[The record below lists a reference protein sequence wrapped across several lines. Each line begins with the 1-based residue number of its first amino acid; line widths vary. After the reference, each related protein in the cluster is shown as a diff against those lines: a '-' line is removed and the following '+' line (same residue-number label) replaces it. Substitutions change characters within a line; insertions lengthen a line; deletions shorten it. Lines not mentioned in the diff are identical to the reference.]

1 MKMKRLKTEELTKL
15 SESELVKKI
24 NDMGS
29 ELAMLR
35 SKAARGTLKKERGEI
50 KSIRRNIA
58 RALTAQNARKKV
70 PVAETKK
77 EASEKAP
84 TEETS

>member
-24 NDMGS
+24 NDMSS
-29 ELAMLR
+29 ELSQLR

-58 RALTAQNARKKV
+58 RALTAQNARKSSAATPAKT
-70 PVAETKK
+70 ETGTVEK
-77 EASEKAP
+77 EA
-84 TEETS
+84 TE

>member
-1 MKMKRLKTEELTKL
+1 MKRLKTEELSKL

-29 ELAMLR
+29 ELSMLR
-35 SKAARGTLKKERGEI
+35 SKAGRGTLKKERGEI

-58 RALTAQNARKKV
+58 RALTAQNDRRRSK
-70 PVAETKK
+70 P
-77 EASEKAP
+77 ASAVEKDTSSKAQ
-84 TEETS
+84 TEDGK